1 MSPEVRK
8 VCFHFVQEEAL
19 RGARAGVCV
28 GGGIVHTAFI

>member
-19 RGARAGVCV
+19 RDARAG
-28 GGGIVHTAFI
+28 GGEGIVHTAFI